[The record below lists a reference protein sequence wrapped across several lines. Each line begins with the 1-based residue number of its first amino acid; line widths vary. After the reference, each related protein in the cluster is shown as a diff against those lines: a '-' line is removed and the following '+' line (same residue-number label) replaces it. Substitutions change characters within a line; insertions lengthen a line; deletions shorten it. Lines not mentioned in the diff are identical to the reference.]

1 MKRIILLL
9 FISTNL
15 TFSQGL
21 SGVENFVLASDQD
34 KNQLANNYFN
44 PLFKSMQISMS
55 EGWARTAKAHK
66 KFGFDITF
74 FGSGVAIP
82 NSQKIFSTAGFEGI
96 VANGPTS
103 PTIFGAES
111 NTEYI
116 VNFFSAEQDTNLST
130 SFQSPNG
137 YSSIL
142 SSGRLVLPNVQ
153 AALGLPFKSEI
164 IVRYMPKVSFKGAE
178 FTALGVGLKHSIS
191 QYFSLSKVT
200 PLNLSIL
207 LSSAKMVGDY
217 PLSESSQISGSNQSV
232 DLDIASSTFGLIGSA
247 DIKIVS
253 LYASI
258 SQVVSKSSFKVGG
271 TYIVD
276 YVTSPGN
283 MPIELN
289 VVDPIDMSSKMNY
302 LRKNI
307 GLSLNFPLL
316 KFFVD
321 YSVQDFNA
329 INAGL
334 SFSIR

>member
-1 MKRIILLL
+1 MKKIILL
-9 FISTNL
+9 FFVTTNL

-21 SGVENFVLASDQD
+21 SGVENFILASDQD
-34 KNQLANNYFN
+34 KDLLTNNYFN

-55 EGWARTAKAHK
+55 EGWARSAKTHK

-74 FGSGVAIP
+74 FGTGVTIP
-82 NSQKIFSTAGFEGI
+82 KSQKVFSTVGFESI

-103 PTIFGAES
+103 PTIFGDES

-116 VNFFSAEQDTNLST
+116 VNFFSAEQGTNLST

-142 SSGRLVLPNVQ
+142 SSGRLILPNIQ
-153 AALGLPFKSEI
+153 AGVGLPFKSEI
-164 IVRYMPKVSFKGAE
+164 IIRYMPTVSFRGAE

-191 QYFSLSKVT
+191 QYFGLSKVT
-200 PLNLSIL
+200 PFNLSVL

-217 PLSESSQISGSNQSV
+217 PLGESSQILGSNQSI
-232 DLDIASSTFGLIGSA
+232 DLDISSTAFGLIGSA
-247 DIKIVS
+247 DLKIVS
-253 LYASI
+253 LYASV
-258 SQVVSKSSFKVGG
+258 SQVMSKSSFNVNG

-276 YVTSPGN
+276 YVASPGN
-283 MPIELN
+283 IPLELS
-289 VVDPIDMSSKMNY
+289 VVDPIDMSSRMNY

-321 YSVQDFNA
+321 YSVQDFSA
-329 INAGL
+329 LNAGL

>member
-1 MKRIILLL
+1 MKKIILLL
-9 FISTNL
+9 LITTNL
-15 TFSQGL
+15 SFSQGL
-21 SGVENFVLASDQD
+21 SGVENFILASDED
-34 KNQLANNYFN
+34 KDLLANNYFN

-55 EGWARTAKAHK
+55 EGWARSAKTHK
-66 KFGFDITF
+66 KLGFDITF
-74 FGSGVAIP
+74 FGTGVTIP
-82 NSQKIFSTAGFEGI
+82 NSQKIFSTDGFESI
-96 VANGPTS
+96 AANRPTS
-103 PTIFGAES
+103 PTIFGDES
-111 NTEYI
+111 NTEYV
-116 VNFFSAEQDTNLST
+116 VNFFSEEQGTNLST

-142 SSGRLVLPNVQ
+142 SSGRLLLPNVQ

-178 FTALGVGLKHSIS
+178 FTAIGVGLKHSIS
-191 QYFSLSKVT
+191 QYFGLSKVT
-200 PLNLSIL
+200 PFNLSVL

-217 PLSESSQISGSNQSV
+217 PLAESSQISGNNQSV
-232 DLDIASSTFGLIGSA
+232 DLDISSTTFGLIGSA
-247 DIKIVS
+247 DLKIVS

-258 SQVVSKSSFKVGG
+258 TQVISKSSFQVNG

-276 YVTSPGN
+276 YVTDPGN
-283 MPIELN
+283 VPIELS

-321 YSVQDFNA
+321 YSVQDFSTL
-329 INAGL
+329 NAGL

>member
-1 MKRIILLL
+1 MKKIILLFFL
-9 FISTNL
+9 STS
-15 TFSQGL
+15 FAISQGL
-21 SGVENFVLASDQD
+21 SGVENFILASDQD
-34 KNQLANNYFN
+34 KDLLANNYFN

-55 EGWARTAKAHK
+55 EGWARSAKPHK
-66 KFGFDITF
+66 KFGFDVTF
-74 FGSGVAIP
+74 FASGVLIP
-82 NSQKIFSTAGFEGI
+82 DSQKNFSTTGFESI

-103 PTIFGAES
+103 PTIFGDES

-116 VNFFSAEQDTNLST
+116 VNFFSEQQGVNLNT

-137 YSSIL
+137 YSSVL
-142 SSGRLVLPNVQ
+142 KSERLLLPSVQ
-153 AALGLPFKSEI
+153 AGLGLPFRSEI

-178 FTALGVGLKHSIS
+178 FTSFGVGLKHSIS

-200 PLNLSIL
+200 PFNLSVL

-217 PLSESSQISGSNQSV
+217 PLAESSQISGDNQSI
-232 DLDIASSTFGLIGSA
+232 DLDISSSTFGLIGSA
-247 DIKIVS
+247 DLKIVS
-253 LYASI
+253 LYASV
-258 SQVVSKSSFKVGG
+258 SQVISKSSFKVNG
-271 TYIVD
+271 TYNISYLTD
-276 YVTSPGN
+276 PGN
-283 MPIELN
+283 VPIELN
-289 VVDPIDMSSKMNY
+289 VIDPIDISSKMNY